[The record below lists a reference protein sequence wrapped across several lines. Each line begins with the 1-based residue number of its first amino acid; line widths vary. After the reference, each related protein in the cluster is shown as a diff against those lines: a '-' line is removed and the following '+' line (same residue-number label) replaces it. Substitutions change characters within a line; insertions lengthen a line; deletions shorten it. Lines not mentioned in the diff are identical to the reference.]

1 MKPYLIKFWHGVPV
15 TGALKTKLYR
25 ICQIPNDDNNLFFDH
40 TLEDFIKEWKD
51 KFLFYPP
58 LDRERPF
65 ISGTIYVT
73 EYETF

>member
-1 MKPYLIKFWHGVPV
+1 MECQLL
-15 TGALKTKLYR
+15 ALLRQNFIGFAEYR
-25 ICQIPNDDNNLFFDH
+25 KMIIICFFDH

-58 LDRERPF
+58 LDRESPF